1 MAGLT
6 TSARFTEWLN
16 VFELGLTEVHKDEL
30 KKLPKQYKVWLRE
43 ERASRFFDVDYSVSG
58 LSVMGEKAIGQ
69 TFNTDQLFQGK
80 KKQFAL
86 KTYGL
91 ALVIQHEAWR
101 WDLYGVFPGL
111 TKQLAKTAT
120 DRYNLVAYALFPQ
133 AFSTTDSNF
142 QTYQGEPI
150 VALNH
155 TRMDGGT
162 WKNRPT
168 VNGGLSYVMLMQ
180 AGIDIRRT
188 FDERGRYIELNPKL
202 LITSVEQEWIAEEI
216 LKSKW
221 RPDNAQRN
229 PNQSGDIVQSCHTSP
244 YITAIPPFFVLCD
257 KSDYKIKMSLG
268 EDPDMDT
275 EKRPGTRDRLWSSY
289 CSFRL
294 EVYNS
299 YGWWGSSGDGVTS
312 T

>member
-1 MAGLT
+1 MPGLT
-6 TSARFTEWLN
+6 SSIRFTEWLTT
-16 VFELGLTEVHKDEL
+16 FELGLTEVHKDEL
-30 KKLPKQYKVWLRE
+30 KKLPKQYKLWLRE
-43 ERASRFFDVDYSVSG
+43 ERAQRFFDTDWSVSG
-58 LSVMGEKAIGQ
+58 LGIMKEKGIGA
-69 TFNTDQLFQGK
+69 TFDTDQLFQGV
-80 KKQFAL
+80 KKQFSL

-91 ALVIQHEAWR
+91 ALVIQHEAWK

-111 TKQLAKTAT
+111 TKLLAKTAT
-120 DRYNLVAYALFPQ
+120 DRYNLVAYSLFPQ
-133 AFSTTDSNF
+133 AFSTTDANF
-142 QTYQGEPI
+142 QTYQSEPI
-150 VALNH
+150 IKLGH

-168 VNGGLSYVMLMQ
+168 INGGLSYVMLMQ

-188 FDERGRYIELNPKL
+188 VDERGRFIYLTPKL

-216 LKSKW
+216 LQSKW
-221 RPDNAQRN
+221 RPDNAMRN
-229 PNQSGDIVQSCHTSP
+229 PNLSGGIVKSCHTSP
-244 YITAIPPFFVLCD
+244 YITSIPPFFVLCD
-257 KSDYKIKMSLG
+257 KEDYKIKMSLG

-299 YGWWGSSGDGVTS
+299 YGWWASSGDGTTS